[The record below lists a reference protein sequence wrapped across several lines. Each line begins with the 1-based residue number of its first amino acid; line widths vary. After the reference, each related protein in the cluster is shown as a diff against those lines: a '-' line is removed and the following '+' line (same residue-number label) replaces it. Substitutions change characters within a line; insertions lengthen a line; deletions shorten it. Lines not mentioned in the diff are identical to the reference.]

1 MSGGRLARGAV
12 ESVGRAI
19 KKSADELWST
29 LSGFDLFQHFT
40 AEQRAAFLKAFGSEP
55 AMRIRQFR
63 RAELVCSKGEFELD
77 LCFVLK
83 GAVDLFEI
91 DGATIRTKVA
101 ERGAGSFYGEMGA
114 LGGLPRTLD
123 IVAAEDAT
131 EIFYLPRHCLKFVET
146 NDEARAILSE
156 RFRERAI
163 RVMVT
168 ELELFKGVQGEFID
182 RLLAN
187 CEIKHYDQRGIVL
200 VKQGEAGDSLYVV
213 RDGYVQ
219 VVRESE
225 DGTQRVLAY
234 RRAGEYFG
242 EMSLLGGSGV
252 RNASVLTAGK
262 CEVVRIRR
270 EEVAALIE
278 QFPAAERQV
287 RATIE
292 RRLKAEEQLT
302 PELSAILKDS
312 GQYGVIQNDALLV
325 MDLDLC
331 VKCDNC
337 VTACESLHGTSRLIR
352 TGIQLG
358 KYLIPAA
365 CRHCDDPKCMNS
377 CPTGA
382 IKRRPEGEIYFQYDM
397 CIGCGNCAIACP
409 YDNIAMIETGKFDDA
424 QSRKAETLG
433 REFFRPYPVPSHAVE
448 QTLWSRIS
456 ATHEQGDRERLEP
469 SLWRRILGRNQESTQ
484 QAESSAASGPKPGS
498 HVPAAYPIKCDLCDG
513 LPFMGCVHACPTGS
527 AMRIKPSDLFPQT
540 TGTVIP
546 GPDRVRKAIGSHD

>member
-1 MSGGRLARGAV
+1 MNSAGAAIRRSGV
-12 ESVGRAI
+12 EVWS
-19 KKSADELWST
+19 ELSQ
-29 LSGFDLFQHFT
+29 FDLFSHFS
-40 AEQRAAFLKAFGSEP
+40 AEQRDAFLKAFNSEV
-55 AMRIRQFR
+55 AMRVAQFR
-63 RAELVCSKGEFELD
+63 RGGLVCSKGEYELD
-77 LCFVLK
+77 LCFILK
-83 GAVDLFEI
+83 GAVDLFEV
-91 DGATIRTKVA
+91 DGTVRTKVA
-101 ERGAGSFYGEMGA
+101 ERRVGEFYGEMGA

-123 IVAAEDAT
+123 IVAAEEGT

-146 NDEARAILSE
+146 NDEARAFLSE

-168 ELELFKGVQGEFID
+168 ELELFDGVGGEFID

-187 CEIKHYDQRGIVL
+187 CEINRYDQRGIVL
-200 VKQGEAGDSLYVV
+200 VKQGEPGDSLYIV

-219 VVRESE
+219 VVREAK

-242 EMSLLGGSGV
+242 EMSLVGGGGV
-252 RNASVLTAGK
+252 HNASVLTAGK
-262 CEVVRIRR
+262 CEVIKIRHDD
-270 EEVAALIE
+270 VAALLQ
-278 QFPAAERQV
+278 QFPSAEAKV

-292 RRLKAEEQLT
+292 RRLAAEEQLT
-302 PELSAILKDS
+302 PELSAVLKES
-312 GQYGVIQNDALLV
+312 GQFGVIQADALLV

-409 YDNIAMIETGKFDDA
+409 YDNIAMIETSKFDAA
-424 QSRKAETLG
+424 QDRKAETLG
-433 REFFRPYPVPSHAVE
+433 KEFFRPYPVPSHAVE
-448 QTLWSRIS
+448 QGLWSRIF
-456 ATHEQGDRERLEP
+456 AGHERGDSERLEP
-469 SLWRRILGRNQESTQ
+469 GLWQRILGRNQAATEQS
-484 QAESSAASGPKPGS
+484 ESSTESLSKSAA
-498 HVPAAYPIKCDLCDG
+498 HIPAAYPIKCDLCDG

-527 AMRIKPSDLFPQT
+527 AMRIKPSDLFPT
-540 TGTVIP
+540 ATGAVIA
-546 GPDRVRKAIGSHD
+546 GPDRVRKAMGEND

>member
-1 MSGGRLARGAV
+1 MTSGTIADGP
-12 ESVGRAI
+12 VGFAGVPIR
-19 KKSADELWST
+19 KPGNELWSE
-29 LSGFDLFQHFT
+29 LSGFDLFKRFSD
-40 AEQRAAFLKAFGSEP
+40 EQRDAFLRAFDSEA
-55 AMRIRQFR
+55 AMRVAQFR
-63 RAELVCSKGEFELD
+63 RGELICSKGEYELD
-77 LCFVLK
+77 LCFILK
-83 GAVDLFEI
+83 GGVNLFEI
-91 DGATIRTKVA
+91 EGAVRTKVA
-101 ERGAGSFYGEMGA
+101 ERVAGEFYGEMGA

-123 IVAAEDAT
+123 IIAAEDGA

-146 NDEARAILSE
+146 NDEARALLSE

-163 RVMVT
+163 RVMVN
-168 ELELFKGVQGEFID
+168 ELELFHGVQGEFID
-182 RLLAN
+182 RLLAD
-187 CEIKHYDQRGIVL
+187 CEIKRYDQRGIVL
-200 VKQGEAGDSLYVV
+200 VKQGEAGDSLYIV

-219 VVRESE
+219 VVREAE
-225 DGTQRVLAY
+225 DGSQRVLAY

-242 EMSLLGGSGV
+242 EMSLLDGGGV

-262 CEVVRIRR
+262 CEVIKIRGDD
-270 EEVAALIE
+270 VATLLQ
-278 QFPAAERQV
+278 QFPSAKAQV

-292 RRLKAEEQLT
+292 RRLAAEEQLT
-302 PELSAILKDS
+302 PELSVVLKDS
-312 GQYGVIQNDALLV
+312 GQFGVIQADALLV

-382 IKRRPEGEIYFQYDM
+382 VKRRPEGEIYFQYDM

-409 YDNIAMIETGKFDDA
+409 YDNIAMIETSKFDAA
-424 QSRKAETLG
+424 QDRKAETLG

-448 QTLWSRIS
+448 QSLWSRIFAS
-456 ATHEQGDRERLEP
+456 HDRGDHERLEP
-469 SLWRRILGRNQESTQ
+469 NIWQRILGRNQASKEQS
-484 QAESSAASGPKPGS
+484 ESSSEPLSKSAS
-498 HVPAAYPIKCDLCDG
+498 HIPAAYPIKCDLCDG

-527 AMRIKPSDLFPQT
+527 AMRIKPSDLFPET
-540 TGTVIP
+540 TGAVVA
-546 GPDRVRKAIGSHD
+546 GPDRVRKAIGSND

>member
-12 ESVGRAI
+12 EPAGKAI
-19 KKSADELWST
+19 KRSADELWST
-29 LSGFDLFQHFT
+29 LSGFDLFQHFS
-40 AEQRAAFLKAFGSEP
+40 AEQRAAFLKAFDNEP

-63 RAELVCSKGEFELD
+63 GGELVCSKGEFELD

-91 DGATIRTKVA
+91 DGAAARTKVA

-123 IVAAEDAT
+123 IVAAGDAT
-131 EIFYLPRHCLKFVET
+131 EIFYLPRYCLKFVET
-146 NDEARAILSE
+146 NDEARAILSA

-242 EMSLLGGSGV
+242 EMSLLGGNGV

-270 EEVAALIE
+270 EDVAALIE
-278 QFPAAERQV
+278 QFPAAETQV
-287 RATIE
+287 RATID

-409 YDNIAMIETGKFDDA
+409 YDNIAMIDTPTFDKAQARKSNAMNDA
-424 QSRKAETLG
+424 N
-433 REFFRPYPVPSHAVE
+433 FFRPYPVASHDVAE
-448 QTLWSRIS
+448 DGLWKRLFNFGGGQSRPDKSPPQPVHDYEHI
-456 ATHEQGDRERLEP
+456 
-469 SLWRRILGRNQESTQ
+469 
-484 QAESSAASGPKPGS
+484 
-498 HVPAAYPIKCDLCDG
+498 PAAFPIKCDLCDG
-513 LPFMGCVHACPTGS
+513 LPFMGCVHNCPTGAAIRIDPAKLFAETGAIS
-527 AMRIKPSDLFPQT
+527 AGS
-540 TGTVIP
+540 
-546 GPDRVRKAIGSHD
+546 RVRKARGGSD

>member
-1 MSGGRLARGAV
+1 MKRPG
-12 ESVGRAI
+12 I
-19 KKSADELWST
+19 ELWSE
-29 LSGFDLFQHFT
+29 LSKFDLFVHFS
-40 AEQRAAFLKAFGSEP
+40 AEQRIAFLKAYDSEA

-63 RAELVCSKGEFELD
+63 RGEIVCRKGEFELH

-91 DGATIRTKVA
+91 DGTLVRTKVA
-101 ERGAGSFYGEMGA
+101 ERGVGEFYGEMGA

-123 IVAAEDAT
+123 IVAAADGT

-146 NDEARAILSE
+146 NEEARAILSE

-200 VKQGEAGDSLYVV
+200 VKQGEAGDSLYIV

-219 VVRESE
+219 VVREAE

-242 EMSLLGGSGV
+242 EMSLLGASSV

-262 CEVVRIRR
+262 CEVIKIRH
-270 EEVAALIE
+270 EDVAALIE
-278 QFPAAERQV
+278 QFPSAEAQV

-292 RRLKAEEQLT
+292 RRLAAEEQLT
-302 PELSAILKDS
+302 PEVSAILKDS
-312 GQYGVIQNDALLV
+312 GQFGVIQNDALLV

-337 VTACESLHGTSRLIR
+337 VKACESLHGTSRLVR

-365 CRHCDDPKCMNS
+365 CRHCDDPKCMNA

-382 IKRRPEGEIYFQYDM
+382 IKRRPEGEIYFQYDV
-397 CIGCGNCAIACP
+397 CTGCSNCAIACP
-409 YDNIAMIETGKFDDA
+409 YDNIAMIETGKFVAA
-424 QSRKAETLG
+424 QDRKAEALG

-448 QTLWSRIS
+448 PNLWSRIFAS
-456 ATHEQGDRERLEP
+456 HERGDQERLEP
-469 SLWRRILGRNQESTQ
+469 SLWQRILGRNQESAR
-484 QAESSAASGPKPGS
+484 QAESPADAGPKTET
-498 HVPAAYPIKCDLCDG
+498 HIAAAYPIKCDLCDG

-527 AMRIKPSDLFPQT
+527 AMRIKPSDLFLE
-540 TGTVIP
+540 TGGAVIP
-546 GPDRVRKAIGSHD
+546 GPDRVRKVIGSND

>member
-1 MSGGRLARGAV
+1 MNIGRIRDGLV
-12 ESVGRAI
+12 NSVGATIRR
-19 KKSADELWST
+19 SGVEVWSELSQ
-29 LSGFDLFQHFT
+29 FDLFSHFS
-40 AEQRAAFLKAFGSEP
+40 AEQRDAFLKAFNSEV
-55 AMRIRQFR
+55 AMRVAQFR
-63 RAELVCSKGEFELD
+63 RGGLVCSKGEYELD
-77 LCFVLK
+77 LCFILK
-83 GAVDLFEI
+83 GAVELFEV
-91 DGATIRTKVA
+91 DGTVRTKVA
-101 ERGAGSFYGEMGA
+101 ERRVGEFYGEMGA

-123 IVAAEDAT
+123 IVAAEDGT

-146 NDEARAILSE
+146 NDEARAFLSE

-168 ELELFKGVQGEFID
+168 ELELFDGVGGEFID

-187 CEIKHYDQRGIVL
+187 CEINRYDQRGIVL
-200 VKQGEAGDSLYVV
+200 VKQGEPGDSLYIV

-219 VVRESE
+219 VVREAK

-242 EMSLLGGSGV
+242 EMSLVGGGGV
-252 RNASVLTAGK
+252 HNASVLTAGK
-262 CEVVRIRR
+262 CEVIKIRHDD
-270 EEVAALIE
+270 VAALLQ
-278 QFPAAERQV
+278 QFPSAEAKV

-292 RRLKAEEQLT
+292 RRLAAEEQLT
-302 PELSAILKDS
+302 PELSAVLKES
-312 GQYGVIQNDALLV
+312 GQFGVIQADALLV

-409 YDNIAMIETGKFDDA
+409 YDNIAMIETSKFDAA
-424 QSRKAETLG
+424 QDRKAETLG
-433 REFFRPYPVPSHAVE
+433 KEFFRPYPVPSHAVE
-448 QTLWSRIS
+448 QGLWSRIF
-456 ATHEQGDRERLEP
+456 AGHERGDSERLEP
-469 SLWRRILGRNQESTQ
+469 GLWQRILGRNQAATEQS
-484 QAESSAASGPKPGS
+484 ESSTESLSKSAA
-498 HVPAAYPIKCDLCDG
+498 HIPAAYPIKCDLCDG
-513 LPFMGCVHACPTGS
+513 LPFMGCVHSCPTG
-527 AMRIKPSDLFPQT
+527 AAIRIDPATLFEE
-540 TGTVIP
+540 TGAISV
-546 GPDRVRKAIGSHD
+546 GSRLRKAHGGSD

>member
-1 MSGGRLARGAV
+1 MGVGTIRGGLVDTVGIPIRRSG
-12 ESVGRAI
+12 I
-19 KKSADELWST
+19 ELWSE
-29 LSGFDLFQHFT
+29 LSAFGLFSRFS
-40 AEQRAAFLKAFGSEP
+40 AEERDAFLRAYDSEA
-55 AMRIRQFR
+55 AMRIARFR
-63 RAELVCSKGEFELD
+63 RGELICAKGEYELD
-77 LCFVLK
+77 LCFILK
-83 GAVDLFEI
+83 GSVDLFEI
-91 DGATIRTKVA
+91 NGPVRTKVGA
-101 ERGAGSFYGEMGA
+101 RGTGEFYGEMGA

-123 IVAAEDAT
+123 IVAAEDT
-131 EIFYLPRHCLKFVET
+131 EIFYLPRHCLKFIET
-146 NDEARAILSE
+146 NDEARAILSA

-163 RVMVT
+163 RVMVS

-182 RLLAN
+182 RLIAN

-219 VVRESE
+219 VVRERE
-225 DGTQRVLAY
+225 DGTRRVLAY

-242 EMSLLGGSGV
+242 EMSLVGGGHV

-262 CEVVRIRR
+262 CEVVRIRG
-270 EEVAALIE
+270 EDVAALIR
-278 QFPAAERQV
+278 QFPEAEAQV
-287 RATIE
+287 HATIE
-292 RRLKAEEQLT
+292 RRLEAEKQLT

-312 GQYGVIQNDALLV
+312 GQFGVIQADALLV

-409 YDNIAMIETGKFDDA
+409 YDNIAMIETGKFDAA
-424 QSRKAETLG
+424 QDRKAETLG

-448 QTLWSRIS
+448 HNLWSRIFAS
-456 ATHEQGDRERLEP
+456 HEQGGHERLAP
-469 SLWRRILGRNQESTQ
+469 SLWQRILGRNQASEQQSEST
-484 QAESSAASGPKPGS
+484 AESGPKAATHIPT
-498 HVPAAYPIKCDLCDG
+498 AYPIKCDLCDG

-527 AMRIKPSDLFPQT
+527 AMRIRPSDLFPGAT
-540 TGTVIP
+540 LAAISGH
-546 GPDRVRKAIGSHD
+546 DRVRKVIGSND

>member
-1 MSGGRLARGAV
+1 VDSAEVPIRRSGN
-12 ESVGRAI
+12 
-19 KKSADELWST
+19 ELWSE
-29 LSGFDLFQHFT
+29 LSRFDLFKHFSD
-40 AEQRAAFLKAFGSEP
+40 EQREAFLRAFDSEA
-55 AMRIRQFR
+55 AMRVAQFGR
-63 RAELVCSKGEFELD
+63 GALVCAKGEYELD

-91 DGATIRTKVA
+91 NGAVRTRVA
-101 ERGAGSFYGEMGA
+101 ERRVGEFYGEMGA

-123 IVAAEDAT
+123 IVAGQEGA

-146 NDEARAILSE
+146 NDEARALLSE

-168 ELELFKGVQGEFID
+168 ELELFAGVQGEFID

-200 VKQGEAGDSLYVV
+200 VKQGEPGDSLYIV

-219 VVRESE
+219 VVREAA
-225 DGTQRVLAY
+225 DGAQRVLAY

-242 EMSLLGGSGV
+242 EMSLVGKSGV
-252 RNASVLTAGK
+252 HNASVLTAGK
-262 CEVVRIRR
+262 CEVIKIRH
-270 EEVAALIE
+270 EDVTALIQ
-278 QFPAAERQV
+278 QFPSAEAQV

-292 RRLKAEEQLT
+292 RRLEAEEHLT
-302 PELSAILKDS
+302 PELSAILKES
-312 GQYGVIQNDALLV
+312 GQFGVIQNDALLV

-352 TGIQLG
+352 TGIQIG

-409 YDNIAMIETGKFDDA
+409 YDNIAMIETSKFDAA
-424 QSRKAETLG
+424 QERKEETLG
-433 REFFRPYPVPSHAVE
+433 REFFRPYPIPSHAVE
-448 QTLWSRIS
+448 HSLWSRIF
-456 ATHEQGDRERLEP
+456 AGHDRGDRERLEP
-469 SLWRRILGRNQESTQ
+469 GLWQRIFGRNKALQES
-484 QAESSAASGPKPGS
+484 ESTTEYAPKSGT
-498 HVPAAYPIKCDLCDG
+498 HIPAAYPIKCDLCDG

-527 AMRIKPSDLFPQT
+527 AMRIRPSDLFSEAM
-540 TGTVIP
+540 GAVIP
-546 GPDRVRKAIGSHD
+546 GSDRVRKVIGSND